1 MENENIVKETALS
14 VAKETAKDVY
24 ADTVQPTAKNVGG
37 FFGTLSG
44 FFNHVVMYPLKK
56 LNIRYEQKAI
66 AFEKEMEHKYNS
78 IPEKERVEPQ
88 LHIVGPTMESLKYNI
103 MDDDLA
109 ELFSNLLVS
118 DMDMRTQ
125 NLCTPA
131 FVKVIEQLSPVDARV
146 FKAVFNE
153 CAKAE
158 TIPIC
163 KVDLCKI
170 DDEKRKIRKEY
181 LPLYLVGIEVDR
193 LNPNDVSKSLQNL
206 ERLGLLTI
214 DFLKW
219 RSDDEVYNKLI
230 DNSYIESLKAWANQI
245 TGESCIAKVGTK
257 GVDEWANA
265 IRKQFAID
273 LGEQYKCSS
282 TRQFYLYVRDKIETK
297 GVFVHCFTDVTIDT
311 ARGFSIYNTLLP
323 IIGINDEDRPPAKT
337 FTIIHELVHLFKR
350 ESSLCN
356 DMSSSASTL
365 SEEVFCNAV
374 AGELLV
380 PKRALRIVLEHG
392 HYFAPYSIDDI
403 KRVADRFS
411 VSREVIVRR
420 LLELRKIDQSEYET
434 YADLFR
440 IEIEEDREKR
450 KIQRENGIKSSIP
463 RNMSREAIDRTSPS
477 VSKILYQGYVND
489 VYSKLDIARHLNVGQ
504 NHIDKFLREVSKW
517 NR

>member
-1 MENENIVKETALS
+1 MGY
-14 VAKETAKDVY
+14 VY
-24 ADTVQPTAKNVGG
+24 ATINKDTLAHICKEKGVSSEFLASKTKLNMSRLNQWLTPTDINLPTINQAKKIAACLHIPFAGLYMNPCDI
-37 FFGTLSG
+37 
-44 FFNHVVMYPLKK
+44 PLKRIPNIRNMRTMSGAVSIDDSS
-56 LNIRYEQKAI
+56 LNIAMI
-66 AFEKEMEHKYNS
+66 DVLL
-78 IPEKERVEPQ
+78 ER
-88 LHIVGPTMESLKYNI
+88 
-103 MDDDLA
+103 D
-109 ELFSNLLVS
+109 FLLS
-118 DMDMRTQ
+118 
-125 NLCTPA
+125 A
-131 FVKVIEQLSPVDARV
+131 
-146 FKAVFNE
+146 
-153 CAKAE
+153 
-158 TIPIC
+158 
-163 KVDLCKI
+163 
-170 DDEKRKIRKEY
+170 DDEFGITPPDFE
-181 LPLYLVGIEVDR
+181 PLIPD
-193 LNPNDVSKSLQNL
+193 
-206 ERLGLLTI
+206 
-214 DFLKW
+214 
-219 RSDDEVYNKLI
+219 SD
-230 DNSYIESLKAWANQI
+230 S
-245 TGESCIAKVGTK
+245 
-257 GVDEWANA
+257 VDEWANA

-440 IEIEEDREKR
+440 REIEEDREKR

-477 VSKILYQGYVND
+477 VSKILYKGYVND

>member
-103 MDDDLA
+103 MDDD
-109 ELFSNLLVS
+109 
-118 DMDMRTQ
+118 
-125 NLCTPA
+125 
-131 FVKVIEQLSPVDARV
+131 
-146 FKAVFNE
+146 
-153 CAKAE
+153 
-158 TIPIC
+158 
-163 KVDLCKI
+163 
-170 DDEKRKIRKEY
+170 
-181 LPLYLVGIEVDR
+181 
-193 LNPNDVSKSLQNL
+193 
-206 ERLGLLTI
+206 
-214 DFLKW
+214 
-219 RSDDEVYNKLI
+219 
-230 DNSYIESLKAWANQI
+230 
-245 TGESCIAKVGTK
+245 
-257 GVDEWANA
+257 
-265 IRKQFAID
+265 
-273 LGEQYKCSS
+273 
-282 TRQFYLYVRDKIETK
+282 LYVRDKIETK

-440 IEIEEDREKR
+440 REIEEDREKR

>member
-56 LNIRYEQKAI
+56 LN
-66 AFEKEMEHKYNS
+66 NS

-257 GVDEWANA
+257 G
-265 IRKQFAID
+265 
-273 LGEQYKCSS
+273 
-282 TRQFYLYVRDKIETK
+282 
-297 GVFVHCFTDVTIDT
+297 
-311 ARGFSIYNTLLP
+311 
-323 IIGINDEDRPPAKT
+323 
-337 FTIIHELVHLFKR
+337 
-350 ESSLCN
+350 
-356 DMSSSASTL
+356 
-365 SEEVFCNAV
+365 
-374 AGELLV
+374 
-380 PKRALRIVLEHG
+380 
-392 HYFAPYSIDDI
+392 
-403 KRVADRFS
+403 
-411 VSREVIVRR
+411 
-420 LLELRKIDQSEYET
+420 LLEL
-434 YADLFR
+434 
-440 IEIEEDREKR
+440 
-450 KIQRENGIKSSIP
+450 
-463 RNMSREAIDRTSPS
+463 
-477 VSKILYQGYVND
+477 ND
-489 VYSKLDIARHLNVGQ
+489 FARDFAKVC
-504 NHIDKFLREVSKW
+504 LR
-517 NR
+517 

>member
-1 MENENIVKETALS
+1 MS
-14 VAKETAKDVY
+14 YVY
-24 ADTVQPTAKNVGG
+24 AIINKNTLAYICGEKGVSSEFLANRTKLNVSKLNQWLTPADSALPTIKQAKKIASCLHIPFAGLYMNPGDI
-37 FFGTLSG
+37 
-44 FFNHVVMYPLKK
+44 PLKRIPSVRNMRTMYGTVNTDDSA
-56 LNIRYEQKAI
+56 LNIAMI
-66 AFEKEMEHKYNS
+66 DVLL
-78 IPEKERVEPQ
+78 ER
-88 LHIVGPTMESLKYNI
+88 
-103 MDDDLA
+103 D
-109 ELFSNLLVS
+109 FLLS
-118 DMDMRTQ
+118 
-125 NLCTPA
+125 A
-131 FVKVIEQLSPVDARV
+131 
-146 FKAVFNE
+146 
-153 CAKAE
+153 
-158 TIPIC
+158 
-163 KVDLCKI
+163 
-170 DDEKRKIRKEY
+170 DDEF
-181 LPLYLVGIEVDR
+181 GIAPPNF
-193 LNPNDVSKSLQNL
+193 NPIIPS
-206 ERLGLLTI
+206 G
-214 DFLKW
+214 
-219 RSDDEVYNKLI
+219 
-230 DNSYIESLKAWANQI
+230 NS
-245 TGESCIAKVGTK
+245 
-257 GVDEWANA
+257 VDEWADA
-265 IRKQFAID
+265 IRKQFAI
-273 LGEQYKCSS
+273 EIEKQYKCNS
-282 TRQFYLYVRDKIETK
+282 TRQFYLYVRDKIEAK

-380 PKRALRIVLEHG
+380 PKSALKIVLEHG

-420 LLELRKIDQSEYET
+420 LLELRKIDQREYET

-440 IEIEEDREKR
+440 REIEEGREKR

-463 RNMSREAIDRTSPS
+463 RNMSREAFDRISPS

-504 NHIDKFLREVSKW
+504 NHIDKFLREVSRW